1 MPKTMKS
8 QQSTRRL
15 FGAGLLS
22 ALAALSLATLA
33 PLSAHAAEAKVRIK
47 IATVGNPGDGLTG
60 ALNYFTQNI
69 GKETNGAVAGE
80 VFVSSQLG
88 SYTDYI
94 DGLRMGSIQMA
105 EIDSSVLST
114 LAPKFSIFGIP
125 YVASSPEGL
134 RKALAG
140 KAADILNKDLDENGG
155 LVVLGWIVRPARNV
169 YGSKMPIKSVAD
181 MKGLKIR
188 TMQSPPMLKAMSL
201 LGANPTPIPTN
212 ERYLALQTKVVDAA
226 ENNLVEIYNA
236 KEYEVTKYLSLTEHI
251 VAPSCIVVS
260 KKYLNGLSA
269 ENRAAVIKVGRAAGE
284 AGSEIDATL
293 VKIAREN
300 LGTKGGMVIN
310 EVADKGE
317 FIKKVAPLREEYKA
331 KIGSELFD
339 LLQGI

>member
-1 MPKTMKS
+1 MLG
-8 QQSTRRL
+8 RRL
-15 FGAGLLS
+15 FGMGLLCA
-22 ALAALSLATLA
+22 ALAMSLGAIAQTA
-33 PLSAHAAEAKVRIK
+33 KADVKVRIK
-47 IATVGNPGDGLTG
+47 VATVGNPGDGLTG
-60 ALNYFTQNI
+60 ALNYFAQTI
-69 GKETNGAVAGE
+69 AKETNGAVAAE
-80 VFVSSQLG
+80 IFVSSQLG

-125 YVASSPEGL
+125 YVASSPEAL
-134 RKALAG
+134 RKAFAG
-140 KAADILNKDLDENGG
+140 KASDILNKDLDENGG

-169 YGSKMPIKSVAD
+169 YGSKAPIRSVAD

-188 TMQSPPMLKAMSL
+188 TMQSPPMLKAMAL
-201 LGANPTPIPTN
+201 LGASPTPIPTN

-251 VAPSCIVVS
+251 VAPSCIVIS
-260 KKYLNGLSA
+260 KKYLDGLTP
-269 ENRAAVIKVGRAAGE
+269 EYRAAVIKVGRQAGE

-293 VKIAREN
+293 VKVAREN
-300 LGTKGGMVIN
+300 LGTKGGMIIN
-310 EVADKGE
+310 EIRDKGE

-331 KIGSELFD
+331 RIGSELFS
-339 LLQGI
+339 LLQAR

>member
-1 MPKTMKS
+1 MKS
-8 QQSTRRL
+8 KLQVGRL
-15 FGAGLLS
+15 FGMGLLC
-22 ALAALSLATLA
+22 AAFALSFGAIAQTA
-33 PLSAHAAEAKVRIK
+33 KADVKVRIK

-60 ALNYFTQNI
+60 ALNYFTKTIAQ
-69 GKETNGAVAGE
+69 ETNGAVAGE

-125 YVASSPEGL
+125 YVASSPEAL

-140 KAADILNKDLDENGG
+140 KASDILNKDLDENGG

-188 TMQSPPMLKAMSL
+188 TMQSPPMLKAMGL

-260 KKYLNGLSA
+260 KKFLDGLSA
-269 ENRAAVIKVGRAAGE
+269 EYRAAVIKVGRQAGE

-293 VKIAREN
+293 VKVAREN
-300 LGTKGGMVIN
+300 LGTKGGMIIN

-317 FIKKVAPLREEYKA
+317 FMKKVAPLRDEYMG
-331 KIGSELFD
+331 KIGAELFD
-339 LLQGI
+339 LIQGK